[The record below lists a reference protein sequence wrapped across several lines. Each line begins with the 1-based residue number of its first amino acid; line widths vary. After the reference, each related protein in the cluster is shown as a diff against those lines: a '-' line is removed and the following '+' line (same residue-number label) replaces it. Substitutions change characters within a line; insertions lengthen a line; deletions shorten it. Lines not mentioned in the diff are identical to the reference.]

1 MKIFDLEQEIME
13 CWKVT
18 DDVDMVTK
26 YLVDG
31 CDGYDDDDVMNKY
44 FAIKDLYEIKFEKLW
59 RTFEKVSKE
68 YHTYR
73 KLSGVERDK
82 ELQELWDKTN

>member
-1 MKIFDLEQEIME
+1 MKIFELEQQLLD

-18 DDVDMVTK
+18 EDVNMVTK
-26 YLVDG
+26 YLVDE

-59 RTFEKVSKE
+59 KTFEAVCKE
-68 YHTYR
+68 YHEYR
-73 KLSGVERDK
+73 KLSGIERDK
-82 ELQELWDKTN
+82 ELQELWDKVN

>member
-1 MKIFDLEQEIME
+1 MKIFDLEQQIQD
-13 CWKVT
+13 CWKVI
-18 DDVDMVTK
+18 DDIDMVTK
-26 YLVDG
+26 YLVDE

-59 RTFEKVSKE
+59 NLFQNVCEE

-73 KLSGVERDK
+73 KLSGVEHDK
-82 ELQELWDKTN
+82 ELRELWDKMN